1 MTTDFIKGAGPVDYF
16 VFKMLWYSILYL
28 VHLFSFTVWSF
39 HYITDQMFV
48 FFPDEPKVGIKTI
61 KQ

>member
-1 MTTDFIKGAGPVDYF
+1 MEVYQRHVSVDFY
-16 VFKMLWYSILYL
+16 ILL
-28 VHLFSFTVWSF
+28 LFCYV
-39 HYITDQMFV
+39 TDQMFV